1 MDRRQFLT
9 AGSLAAATPL
19 LAMAAATNADT
30 DKAAGLFK
38 RVDFTSDGLGFDP
51 GEYATLLR
59 EVAMTSGFAADYYSN
74 GGAIAE
80 LEQKFAQLLG
90 KEAAIFLPTGTLAN
104 HLAVRKLAGGDRR
117 VLVQAES
124 HLYNDSGDCAETLSG
139 LNLIPLAPGRS
150 TIELAEVK
158 HWVER
163 SAGGRVETRVGV
175 ISIES
180 PVRRRDHEMVE
191 WGELQRICGYAREQG
206 IRLHLDGARMFN
218 LPHHSGK
225 GVREYAALFD
235 TVYVSLWKH
244 FNGASG
250 AMLAGEAEF
259 IDGLLHTRRMFGG
272 SQAYAWPQVAIAA
285 RYADGYEKEYAKA
298 WRAAD
303 ALIEQLQSDG
313 RFSIRKVPNGTSR
326 FYLSASGVAH
336 EAFAERVRRHG
347 IVFPRAHPDAGG
359 FPMQVN
365 ATILR
370 MPVAA
375 LVRVFI
381 ESHMQNED
389 PAASSAA
396 AGAIDERGS

>member
-9 AGSLAAATPL
+9 AGGLAVATPL
-19 LAMAAATNADT
+19 LATAAAADASAHT
-30 DKAAGLFK
+30 TAGLFK
-38 RVDFTSDGLGFDP
+38 RVDFTSDGLGLDP

-59 EVAMTSGFAADYYSN
+59 DVAMTRSFAADYYSN

-80 LEQKFAQLLG
+80 LEGKFAQLLG

-104 HLAVRKLAGGDRR
+104 HLAVRKLAGDDRR

-139 LNLIPLAPGRS
+139 LNLVPLAPGRS

-158 HWVER
+158 RQVER
-163 SAGGRVETRVGV
+163 SAGGRVETKVGV

-191 WGELQRICGYAREQG
+191 PAELERVCDYAREQG
-206 IRLHLDGARMFN
+206 IGLHLDGARMFN
-218 LPHHSGK
+218 LPFHSGK
-225 GVREYAALFD
+225 SVREYAALFD

-244 FNGASG
+244 FNGAAG
-250 AMLAGEAEF
+250 AMLAGDAKF
-259 IDGLLHTRRMFGG
+259 IDGLFHTRRMFGG
-272 SQAYAWPQVAIAA
+272 SQPFAWPQVAVAA
-285 RYADGYEKEYAKA
+285 QYADGYEEAYAKA

-303 ALIEQLQSDG
+303 ALIEQLRLDG
-313 RFSIRKVPNGTSR
+313 RFSIRKVLNGTSR
-326 FYLSASGVAH
+326 FYLSASGVAP
-336 EAFAERVRRHG
+336 ETFVERVRRRG
-347 IVFPRAHPDAGG
+347 VVLPQVPSDASE

-370 MPVAA
+370 TSPAA
-375 LVRVFI
+375 LARIFI
-381 ESHMQNED
+381 HAME
-389 PAASSAA
+389 
-396 AGAIDERGS
+396 G